1 MSACS
6 KETLHDPTSEPM
18 LEPNSA
24 VTQLPAA
31 YGFGS
36 SNYTPF
42 QVTAFFV
49 GRTSFSGWGYLHKH
63 KCMRSSWLRTHS
75 FPIELTR
82 LRVTLTP
89 HGFAVS
95 ECKHQC
101 TAHEVLHVS
110 EGTFCT
116 MISWWEHMEQRCAEY
131 HLDLMVFG
139 FGEHNILSSLQLL
152 SLSTAY
158 IFFTC
163 VSLHAPYNFYSVHS
177 TVYLLASWMWCLLD
191 NMLYLTCFNIPLNA
205 LGPTV
210 V

>member
-6 KETLHDPTSEPM
+6 KETLHDTTSEPI

-31 YGFGS
+31 YGFGF

-116 MISWWEHMEQRCAEY
+116 MISWWEHIQKWSKDVQNTTWIWWFY
-131 HLDLMVFG
+131 
-139 FGEHNILSSLQLL
+139 GEHNILSSLQLL
-152 SLSTAY
+152 SLSLPP
-158 IFFTC
+158 
-163 VSLHAPYNFYSVHS
+163 SLHLQLTSSSHVFRYMLFTTSIQF
-177 TVYLLASWMWCLLD
+177 TLLYICLLPGCAA
-191 NMLYLTCFNIPLNA
+191 YWIICHT
-205 LGPTV
+205 
-210 V
+210 